1 MEITLTFAP
10 VLWIYFKMSASPE
23 PSTNYEEQF
32 AHRFTAEDKQY
43 QQYLQCSA
51 NPPPI
56 VEDWR
61 IRGGGYPRGRDNRFQ
76 EYRPYRGRDRGRGWG
91 WSGEQRNSSHWQDR
105 RWGSGG
111 GEYGQGYN
119 SYNQRPHY

>member
-1 MEITLTFAP
+1 
-10 VLWIYFKMSASPE
+10 MSASPE
-23 PSTNYEEQF
+23 PSNNYEEQF

-56 VEDWR
+56 VEDWK

-91 WSGEQRNSSHWQDR
+91 WSGEQRN

-119 SYNQRPHY
+119 SYNQRPYY